1 MNNPAQRLI
10 DLTVVVISAGLL
22 TAGFNLYTEPRAM
35 KLFPVGH
42 IVSTLLNA
50 SNIAKPLSAAAL
62 ALTKNMVH
70 HKLHDY
76 EKTATELHQARKSMF
91 DNPVFEK
98 EPGKDSPRTSGD
110 SEGKESPR
118 TSGDSK
124 ALDIDYGKARVADSG
139 RKKRFQDLCAVYM
152 RLYHAGLRIVW
163 VWGAAWLLNSKPVRA
178 LPVDQEY

>member
-1 MNNPAQRLI
+1 MRKRGNNPAQRFI

-98 EPGKDSPRTSGD
+98 EPGK
-110 SEGKESPR
+110 ESPR

-124 ALDIDYGKARVADSG
+124 ALDIDYSKARIADSA
-139 RKKRFQDLCAVYM
+139 RKKRFQDLCTVYM
-152 RLYHAGLRIVW
+152 RLFYAGLRIVW
-163 VWGAAWLLNSKPVRA
+163 VWGAAWLLISKPVRA